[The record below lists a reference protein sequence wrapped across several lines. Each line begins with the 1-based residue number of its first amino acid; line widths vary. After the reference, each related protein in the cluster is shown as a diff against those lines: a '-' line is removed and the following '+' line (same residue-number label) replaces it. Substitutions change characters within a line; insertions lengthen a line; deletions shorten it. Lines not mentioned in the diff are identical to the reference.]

1 MHIFKQRTSIQQLQL
16 QAEPRRRKDYQWL
29 MRLQVGAYLV
39 MASSSISN
47 GHCSPR
53 EQYIAMMEQTSYML
67 EPAPG
72 VLEVG
77 PVFFLFVIPF
87 TAWSYLSR
95 LSDTSASWAFSDY
108 WEGWS
113 MTCIT
118 DALVMWEK
126 SSGHLQQSRLF
137 FVYVIVVGLKGPLC
151 RHNCMS
157 H

>member
-1 MHIFKQRTSIQQLQL
+1 
-16 QAEPRRRKDYQWL
+16 

-53 EQYIAMMEQTSYML
+53 EQYIAMMEQNSYML

-87 TAWSYLSR
+87 TA
-95 LSDTSASWAFSDY
+95 
-108 WEGWS
+108 
-113 MTCIT
+113 
-118 DALVMWEK
+118 
-126 SSGHLQQSRLF
+126 
-137 FVYVIVVGLKGPLC
+137 
-151 RHNCMS
+151 
-157 H
+157 